1 MHNKQVKTATAVYE
15 KCSNREEYRNMIFE
29 THAHYDDKAFEED
42 REQLLNTL
50 QEQGV
55 GTVVNIGASLASSHA
70 SLALAEQYPFV
81 YAAVGV
87 HPDETKELT
96 EENFNELL
104 AMIKHEKAV
113 AVGEIGLDYYWDS
126 TPRDVQKYW
135 FERQLALALEYNFP
149 VVIHSREAAADTLA
163 VMKQWY
169 AKSNGTLT
177 GIIHCFSYGPE
188 IAKEYTKMGF
198 YLGVGGVVTFKNAKK
213 LKEVVQAVPLELL
226 VIETDCPYLAPVPN
240 RGKRNDSSNL
250 HYVVEEIAALKG
262 ISVEEVIRVTE
273 ENAKKLYRMK
283 G

>member
-1 MHNKQVKTATAVYE
+1 
-15 KCSNREEYRNMIFE
+15 MIFE

-42 REQLLNTL
+42 RESLLNRL

-81 YAAVGV
+81 YAAIGV

-96 EENFNELL
+96 EENFKELL

-135 FERQLALALEYNFP
+135 FERQLALALQYDLP
-149 VVIHSREAAADTLA
+149 VVIHSREAAADTLS
-163 VMKQWY
+163 VMKEWY
-169 AKSNGTLT
+169 AKSNGTLS

-226 VIETDCPYLAPVPN
+226 VLETDCPYLAPVPN
-240 RGKRNDSSNL
+240 RGKRNDSRNL
-250 HYVVEEIAALKG
+250 KYIVQTIAELIGEDEEYVEQL
-262 ISVEEVIRVTE
+262 TM
-273 ENAKKLYRMK
+273 ENGKRFFKIPQSE
-283 G
+283 

>member
-1 MHNKQVKTATAVYE
+1 MHIKHKGMDL
-15 KCSNREEYRNMIFE
+15 CSNREEYRNMIFE
-29 THAHYDDKAFEED
+29 THAHYDDQAFEED
-42 REQLLNTL
+42 RELLLNSL

-55 GTVVNIGASLASSHA
+55 GKVVNIGASLASSKA

-81 YAAVGV
+81 YAAIGV

-96 EENFNELL
+96 EENFKELL
-104 AMIKHEKAV
+104 AMIQQEKVV

-135 FERQLALALEYNFP
+135 FERQLALALQYDLP

-163 VMKQWY
+163 VMKEWY
-169 AKSNGTLT
+169 AKSGGTLT

-213 LKEVVQAVPLELL
+213 LKEVVQTVPLELL
-226 VIETDCPYLAPVPN
+226 VLETDCPYLAPVPN

-250 HYVVEEIAALKG
+250 QYVVEEIAALKG
-262 ISVEEVIRVTE
+262 ITAEEVIRVTE
-273 ENAKKLYRMK
+273 DNAKKLYRIK
-283 G
+283 E

>member
-1 MHNKQVKTATAVYE
+1 
-15 KCSNREEYRNMIFE
+15 MIFE

-42 REQLLNTL
+42 REQLLNGL
-50 QEQGV
+50 QEQGIS
-55 GTVVNIGASLASSHA
+55 TVVNIGASLASSRA

-96 EENFNELL
+96 EENFGELVS
-104 AMIKHEKAV
+104 MIAHEKTV

-126 TPRDVQKYW
+126 TPREVQKYW
-135 FERQLALALEYNFP
+135 FEKQLDLALQHNLP

-163 VMKQWY
+163 TMKEFY
-169 AKSNGTLT
+169 EKSNGTLT

-188 IAKEYTKMGF
+188 LAEEYVKMGF
-198 YLGVGGVVTFKNAKK
+198 YLGVGGVVTFKNGKK

-226 VIETDCPYLAPVPN
+226 VLETDCPYLAPEPN
-240 RGKRNDSSNL
+240 RGKRNDSGNL
-250 HYVVEEIAALKG
+250 RYVAEGIAALKG

-273 ENAKKLYRMK
+273 ENAKKLYRIK
-283 G
+283 NSI